1 MTPRFLQCWPKFMDK
16 EPRCAVILLL
26 AALWP
31 INEALTESPF

>member
-1 MTPRFLQCWPKFMDK
+1 MTPWFLQCWPK